1 MRIIVTAGGTGGH
14 VYPALSVINKI
25 KEMSPKSEILYIGTT
40 DRMEAKLI
48 PSLNIPYIG
57 IKMDGINRKKLFNN
71 VKVINELSAACKE
84 VENIL
89 SSFNPDVVIGFG
101 GYVTFPVI
109 YTAKRKG
116 YKTFIH
122 EQNSIPGLS
131 NRFLSMYSDKIG
143 VSLPGSFKYFP
154 KKKTLTTGNPRGEEA
169 INVKPIDKK
178 EYNLEINKRLVVIVM
193 GSLGS
198 KTINNLFMEI
208 LPKFDKKNY
217 EVVFITG
224 KNYYDNYQN
233 LIIPE
238 NVKILPFVDNM
249 LGLLK
254 VTDLVVSRAGA
265 TIISEITAL
274 KVPSILIPSPYVTN
288 NHQYLNAK
296 DLKDDGASVIIE
308 EKNLNSDIL
317 ISTIDDILT
326 NEKLYISMKNGC
338 EKLRVTD
345 SATRIYNCII
355 ELVGGEY
362 YE

>member
-1 MRIIVTAGGTGGH
+1 MRVIVTAGGTGGH

-25 KEMSPKSEILYIGTT
+25 KEMSPKSEILYIGTK
-40 DRMEAKLI
+40 DRMEATLI
-48 PSLNIPYIG
+48 PSLNIPYVG
-57 IKMDGINRKKLFNN
+57 IKMEGINRKKILNN
-71 VKVINELSAACKE
+71 IKVIEELSIACKE

-89 SSFNPDVVIGFG
+89 TSFNPDIVIGFG

-154 KKKTLTTGNPRGEEA
+154 KKKTITTGNPRGEEA
-169 INVKPIDKK
+169 INVLPANKEDYHLTKDKK
-178 EYNLEINKRLVVIVM
+178 LVVIVM

-198 KTINNLFMEI
+198 KTINNLFKEI
-208 LPKFDKKNY
+208 IPKFNNKNY
-217 EVVFITG
+217 EVIFITG
-224 KNYYDNYQN
+224 KNYYDNYKN
-233 LIIPE
+233 MEIPK

-254 VTDLVVSRAGA
+254 VTDLIVSRAGA
-265 TIISEITAL
+265 TIISEITSIKL
-274 KVPSILIPSPYVTN
+274 PSILIPSPYVTN

-296 DLKDDGASVIIE
+296 DLKEQGASTIIE
-308 EKNLNSDIL
+308 EKNLNSNVL
-317 ISTIDDILT
+317 INTIDDILS
-326 NEKLYISMKNGC
+326 NEKLSESMKEGC

-345 SATRIYNCII
+345 SATRIYNCIK
-355 ELVGGEY
+355 ELVGGED

>member
-1 MRIIVTAGGTGGH
+1 MRVIVTAGGTGGH

-25 KEMSPKSEILYIGTT
+25 KEMSPKSEILYIGTK
-40 DRMEAKLI
+40 DRMESSLI

-57 IKMDGINRKKLFNN
+57 IKMDGINRKKLLSNI
-71 VKVINELSAACKE
+71 KVINELSVACKE

-89 SSFNPDVVIGFG
+89 SSFNPDIVIGFG

-154 KKKTLTTGNPRGEEA
+154 KRKTLTTGNPRGEEA
-169 INVKPIDKK
+169 INVLPINKEEYHLTKDKK
-178 EYNLEINKRLVVIVM
+178 LVVIVM

-198 KTINNLFMEI
+198 KTINNIFMEI
-208 LPKFDKKNY
+208 FPKLNNKDY

-224 KNYYDNYQN
+224 KNYYKNYQKVKVPN
-233 LIIPE
+233 
-238 NVKILPFVDNM
+238 NVKIMPFVENM

-254 VTDLVVSRAGA
+254 VTDLIVSRAGA

-274 KVPSILIPSPYVTN
+274 KIPSILIPSPYVTN
-288 NHQYLNAK
+288 NHQFLNAK
-296 DLKDDGASVIIE
+296 DLKEEEASTIIE

-338 EKLRVTD
+338 EKLRITD
-345 SATRIYNCII
+345 SATRIYNCIK
-355 ELVGGEY
+355 ELVGGED